1 MISEEAQWH
10 SVRRHLL
17 AAPMGDLL
25 CALIW
30 NSNGSD
36 GFEWACEYERSLQ
49 GAACDIDRQPTQHFL
64 LVILRRAVP
73 LPLTCALEE
82 TGSIVK
88 RKKNQETGPCEME
101 E

>member
-1 MISEEAQWH
+1 MRPLCHTSTLGPGEVISEEAQWH
-10 SVRRHLL
+10 SVSGHLL
-17 AAPMGDLL
+17 AVPMGDLL

-49 GAACDIDRQPTQHFL
+49 GAACDIDRRPTQRFL

-73 LPLTCALEE
+73 LTYALEGR
-82 TGSIVK
+82 GSIVK
-88 RKKNQETGPCEME
+88 K
-101 E
+101 